1 MKYKRHGNN
10 NNNSNSS
17 NNDNDNNSTNRSI
30 IIIIIIP
37 RSALIRIYKAFV
49 RPYLDYGHILYNQ
62 AYNISFQNKLESI
75 QYNVCLAITGAI

>member
-1 MKYKRHGNN
+1 MKYIRHGNN

-30 IIIIIIP
+30 IIIITP

-49 RPYLDYGHILYNQ
+49 RSYLDYGHILYNQ

-75 QYNVCLAITGAI
+75 QYNVCLVITGAI